1 MFATT
6 RTFFAITLL
15 FCVLNC
21 SSNEKNNPLNDFPDE
36 EPALIQLSQAIEDT
50 PEDASLYAERGYL
63 YYEREGYDEAISDL
77 NQALKID
84 STNLEYLHLL
94 ADVYLDYYKSRL
106 ALETMEKAV
115 TLHPESTLSKL
126 KLSEFQLILKKHDGA
141 LQTLN
146 NLLATDPVNAE
157 AFFMIG
163 QVYKDQEKYK
173 SAIPYFQE
181 AVENDP
187 DLIDGWI
194 NLGQLYHALGNEKAL
209 QYFNTA
215 IRIAP
220 DNIQAYH
227 SKANFLSDKERL
239 PEALQV
245 YNTINRIDPQYE
257 EAFFNAG
264 LLYLDLDSLE
274 QAFDRFT
281 ITTSIDPVHV
291 KAYYYRGVSAELNG
305 QLDVAKENYEQA
317 LKLNPDY
324 GKAQEAL
331 YDVAQKLNAVK

>member
-1 MFATT
+1 MFATM
-6 RTFFAITLL
+6 RTFFAIALL
-15 FCVLNC
+15 FCILSC
-21 SSNEKNNPLNDFPDE
+21 SSNEETNPVNDFPEE
-36 EPALIQLSQAIEDT
+36 EPALIQLTQAIGDA
-50 PEDASLYAERGYL
+50 PGDASLYAERGYL

-84 STNLEYLHLL
+84 STNLDYLHLL
-94 ADVYLDYYKSRL
+94 ADIYLDYYKSRL

-115 TLHPESTLSKL
+115 ALHPKSTLTKL
-126 KLSEFQLILKKHDGA
+126 KLSEFQLILKKHDAA
-141 LQTLN
+141 LRTLN
-146 NLLATDPVNAE
+146 QLLAEDPLNAE

-163 QVYKDQEKYK
+163 LVYKDQENYK
-173 SAIPYFQE
+173 AAIPYFQE

-194 NLGQLYHALGNEKAL
+194 NLGQLYHALGNDKAL
-209 QYFNTA
+209 QYYNTA

-239 PEALQV
+239 SEAIQV
-245 YNTINRIDPQYE
+245 YKIINRLDPQYE

-281 ITTSIDPVHV
+281 ITTNIDPVHV
-291 KAYYYRGVSAELNG
+291 KGYYYRGVAAELNG
-305 QLDVAKENYEQA
+305 QLDMAKENYEQA
-317 LKLNPDY
+317 IKLNPDY
-324 GKAQEAL
+324 TKAQEAL
-331 YDVAQKLNAVK
+331 AEVSQKLNVK